1 MDIEIKSPIK
11 LILIMQT
18 TATPEKNN
26 GTSAVATP
34 KNKQQPFFAPV
45 QIQPKLSIGATD
57 DPSEREADAI
67 ADKVMQTPV
76 SAKRNTFFIS
86 SPVTPFQRK
95 SKRSEDEERLQR
107 KSENGE
113 SITTV
118 PSIVNEV
125 LNSGN
130 GKPLDQAT
138 RSFMEPRLNS
148 DFSHVKIHDNTLA
161 AKSADS
167 INALAYTSGNNVV
180 FNSGQYKTNTDS
192 GKRLLAHELVHT
204 MQQGGVRRKTGVIQR
219 SWLGDA
225 WDAVKDTAS
234 DIGHGVADAAS
245 AVGHGIA
252 DAASAVGHGI
262 ADVAGTVA
270 HGVATAASAV
280 AGGVRSAVSTVAGA
294 VSSAWTAATTWL
306 GGAAASVWSGIQSL
320 GNTALSWLSSAGSHV
335 WAAIRWFGN
344 TAFDVIKEVGTFLW
358 EKLSLLGTNVWSFVS
373 NLPKRLWRLVVHG
386 WEGITGALSWAW
398 SGLSG
403 AAGHLRNGISGVFSW
418 LGRGLTG
425 ALDWIATGVSNGFD
439 WAIDFMQHPSLD
451 KLWNAFTGSL
461 SWAWSGLKGFARWGW
476 DGIVGAAMWV
486 WKGVKG
492 FGSWIWDGIKS
503 GGMWALQL
511 LLYAVETVGLFEAA
525 QVLWGLIFRMRKLT
539 DAELAASGVVHPAG
553 MIPYSLIRVD
563 VDSLVS
569 RISGG
574 AVTTFHVLH
583 FPKTGEP
590 LDVVVHELTH
600 VAQYESA
607 GAVYIP
613 QALHVQSKYG
623 RTGGRGTGSAYDYER
638 DGSLISQRAAGK
650 KFKDLNRES
659 QAELVQ
665 DYYLCKTATPPN
677 PCSDMIPFIDDM
689 QHGNF

>member
-1 MDIEIKSPIK
+1 
-11 LILIMQT
+11 MQT
-18 TATPEKNN
+18 LATPEQTKS
-26 GTSAVATP
+26 TSAVALH
-34 KNKQQPFFAPV
+34 KNQQQPFFAPV

-57 DPSEREADAI
+57 DPSEREAEAI
-67 ADKVMQTPV
+67 AGKVMRMPV
-76 SAKRNTFFIS
+76 SHHGNTFFKS
-86 SPVTPFQRK
+86 SDITSIQRK
-95 SKRSEDEERLQR
+95 SKRSEEEEKLQR
-107 KSENGE
+107 KSGNGE
-113 SITTV
+113 SVTTA
-118 PSIVNEV
+118 PAIVHEV
-125 LNSGN
+125 LNSGI
-130 GKPLDQAT
+130 GRPLDHTT
-138 RSFMEPRLNS
+138 RSFMETRFNS
-148 DFSHVKIHDNTLA
+148 DFGQVKIHDNRLA

-192 GKRLLAHELVHT
+192 GKKLLAHELVHT
-204 MQQGGVRRKTGVIQR
+204 MQQGGVQQKTGVIQR

-225 WDAVKDTAS
+225 WDSVKETAS

-245 AVGHGIA
+245 AVGHGVA

-262 ADVAGTVA
+262 ANVASTVGHGIADVAGTIA

-280 AGGVRSAVSTVAGA
+280 AGGVRSVVSTVAGG
-294 VSSAWTAATTWL
+294 VSSAWNAATTWL
-306 GGAAASVWSGIQSL
+306 GGAASSVWSGIQSL

-344 TAFDVIKEVGTFLW
+344 TAFDVIKEIGTFLW

-373 NLPKRLWRLVVHG
+373 NLPKRIWRIVVHG
-386 WEGITGALSWAW
+386 WEGITVALSWAW

-403 AAGHLRNGISGVFSW
+403 AASHLWNGISGVFSW
-418 LGRGLTG
+418 LGRGLAG
-425 ALDWIATGVSNGFD
+425 ALDWITTGVSNGLD
-439 WAIDFMQHPSLD
+439 WAIDFIQHPSLE
-451 KLWNAFTGSL
+451 KLWHALTGSL

-476 DGIVGAAMWV
+476 NGVVGAAMWV
-486 WKGVKG
+486 WKGIRG

-511 LLYAVETVGLFEAA
+511 LLYTVEAVGLFEAA
-525 QVLWGLIFRMRKLT
+525 EVLWGLIFRMRKLT
-539 DAELAASGVVHPAG
+539 DPEIAASGVVHPPG

-583 FPKTGEP
+583 FPKGGES

-600 VAQYESA
+600 VAQYESV
-607 GAVYIP
+607 GAIYIP

-623 RTGGRGTGSAYDYER
+623 RSGGRGTGSAYDYER
-638 DGSLISQRAAGK
+638 EGTLLSQRAAGK

-665 DYYLCKTATPPN
+665 DYYLCKTATPPT
-677 PCSDMIPFIDDM
+677 PCSDMVPFIDDM

>member
-1 MDIEIKSPIK
+1 
-11 LILIMQT
+11 MQT
-18 TATPEKNN
+18 IATPDKSKSTPGISVHKNL
-26 GTSAVATP
+26 
-34 KNKQQPFFAPV
+34 QQPFFAPV
-45 QIQPKLSIGATD
+45 QIQPKLKIGAAD

-67 ADKVMQTPV
+67 ACKVMRMPV
-76 SAKRNTFFIS
+76 SHNGNTFFKS
-86 SPVTPFQRK
+86 SQITSIQRK
-95 SKRSEDEERLQR
+95 SKRSEDEEKLQR
-107 KSENGE
+107 KSGNGE
-113 SITTV
+113 SVTTALT
-118 PSIVNEV
+118 IVHEV

-130 GKPLDQAT
+130 GKPLDRST
-138 RSFMEPRLNS
+138 RSFMETMFNS
-148 DFSHVKIHDNTLA
+148 DFSQVKIHDNGLA

-204 MQQGGVRRKTGVIQR
+204 MQQGGVQRKSGVIQR

-225 WDAVKDTAS
+225 WDAVKETAS
-234 DIGHGVADAAS
+234 DIGHGVANAASTVGHGIVNVAS

-252 DAASAVGHGI
+252 DVAGTVGHGI
-262 ADVAGTVA
+262 ANVAGTVA

-280 AGGVRSAVSTVAGA
+280 AGGVRSVVSTVAGG
-294 VSSAWTAATTWL
+294 VSSAWTTATTWL
-306 GGAAASVWSGIQSL
+306 GGAASSVWSGIQSL

-344 TAFDVIKEVGTFLW
+344 TAFDVIKEIGTFLW
-358 EKLSLLGTNVWSFVS
+358 EKLSLLGTNIWSLIS
-373 NLPKRLWRLVVHG
+373 NLPKRLWRVLVHG
-386 WEGITGALSWAW
+386 WEGIKGALSWAW

-403 AAGHLRNGISGVFSW
+403 AASHLWNGISGVFSW
-418 LGRGLTG
+418 LGRGLDG
-425 ALDWIATGVSNGFD
+425 AIDWITTGVSNGFD
-439 WAIDFMQHPSLD
+439 WAIDFIQHPSLE
-451 KLWNAFTGSL
+451 KLWHTFTGSL
-461 SWAWSGLKGFARWGW
+461 SWAWSGLKRFANWGW
-476 DGIVGAAMWV
+476 DGVVGAAVWV
-486 WKGVKG
+486 WKGIRG

-511 LLYAVETVGLFEAA
+511 LLYTVEAVGLFEAA

-539 DAELAASGVVHPAG
+539 DPEIAASRVVHPPG

-583 FPKTGEP
+583 FPKRGEP

-607 GAVYIP
+607 GAIYIP

-623 RTGGRGTGSAYDYER
+623 RSGGKGSGSAYDYER
-638 DGSLISQRAAGK
+638 EGSLISQRADGK

-677 PCSDMIPFIDDM
+677 PCSDMIPFVDDM
-689 QHGNF
+689 QHGKF

>member
-1 MDIEIKSPIK
+1 M
-11 LILIMQT
+11 LTL
-18 TATPEKNN
+18 AAPEKSKS
-26 GTSAVATP
+26 TSTAVTQ
-34 KNKQQPFFAPV
+34 KNQQQPFFAPV
-45 QIQPKLSIGATD
+45 QIQPKLSIGAND

-67 ADKVMQTPV
+67 ADKVMRTPV
-76 SAKRNTFFIS
+76 SLNGNTFFKS
-86 SPVTPFQRK
+86 SHVTPVQRR
-95 SKRSEDEERLQR
+95 SKRSEEEEKLHR
-107 KSENGE
+107 KPGSGE
-113 SITTV
+113 SVTTV
-118 PSIVNEV
+118 PSIVSEV

-130 GKPLDQAT
+130 GKPLDPAT
-138 RSFMEPRLNS
+138 RSFMEPRFNS
-148 DFSHVKIHDNTLA
+148 DFSNVKIHDNALA

-180 FNSGQYKTNTDS
+180 FNSGQYKTTTDS

-204 MQQGGVRRKTGVIQR
+204 MQQGGVRRKAGVIQR

-234 DIGHGVADAAS
+234 DIGHGVANAAS

-262 ADVAGTVA
+262 ANVAGTVA

-280 AGGVRSAVSTVAGA
+280 AGGVRSVVSTVAGG
-294 VSSAWTAATTWL
+294 VSAAWTAATTWL
-306 GGAAASVWSGIQSL
+306 GGAASWAWSGIQSL
-320 GNTALSWLSSAGSHV
+320 GTTALSWLSSAGSHV

-344 TAFDVIKEVGTFLW
+344 TAFDVIKEIGTFLW
-358 EKLSLLGTNVWSFVS
+358 DKLSLLGTNVWSFVT

-386 WEGITGALSWAW
+386 WEGIKGALSWAW
-398 SGLSG
+398 SGLSS
-403 AAGHLRNGISGVFSW
+403 AASHLWNGISGVFSW
-418 LGRGLTG
+418 LGHGLAG
-425 ALDWIATGVSNGFD
+425 AVDWIATGVSNGLD
-439 WAIDFMQHPSLD
+439 WAIDFIQHPSLE
-451 KLWNAFTGSL
+451 KLWHAFTGSL

-486 WKGVKG
+486 WKGIKG
-492 FGSWIWDGIKS
+492 FGSWLWDGIKS

-511 LLYAVETVGLFEAA
+511 LLYTVETVGLFEAV
-525 QVLWGLIFRMRKLT
+525 QVLWGLIFRMRNLT
-539 DAELAASGVVHPAG
+539 DPEIAASRVVHPPG

-583 FPKTGEP
+583 FPKGGEP

-600 VAQYESA
+600 VAQYENV
-607 GAVYIP
+607 GAIYIP

-638 DGSLISQRAAGK
+638 EGSLISQRAAGK

-665 DYYLCKTATPPN
+665 DYYLCQTATPPT
-677 PCSDMIPFIDDM
+677 PCSDMVPFIDDM
-689 QHGNF
+689 QHGKF